1 MDDLLKIITSV
12 DYEDY
17 GSLQLIE
24 VERRDGD
31 LSFVLDVKADEEPEL
46 PRNIRIIC
54 HSWRESNV
62 SPRHY
67 YDLTVTED
75 HVLLWHYTRPHALTS
90 FYGQVED
97 PLAVV
102 GALYERHFELV
113 EQWVPFHKYLNSGLP
128 LSELIR
134 GSFGMLADG
143 PDQLV
148 LAYDE
153 VMQRFGF
160 STSHHESRAADQMR
174 WNGETWVQ
182 DSSPL
187 SIMFLDESY
196 VIAEAFTAS
205 AI

>member
-24 VERRDGD
+24 VERRDGN
-31 LSFVLDVKADEEPEL
+31 LSFVLDVTADEEPEL
-46 PRNIRIIC
+46 PRNIRITC
-54 HSWRESNV
+54 HSSRESNV
-62 SPRHY
+62 SPSQY
-67 YDLTVTED
+67 YDLSVAED
-75 HVLLWHYTRPHALTS
+75 HVLLWHYTRPHTLTS
-90 FYGQVED
+90 FYGKVED
-97 PLAVV
+97 PLSVV

-113 EQWVPFHKYLNSGLP
+113 EEWIPFHKYLNSGLP

-148 LAYDE
+148 LAYE
-153 VMQRFGF
+153 AVMQRFGF
-160 STSHHESRAADQMR
+160 STSHHESRSAMHWD
-174 WNGETWVQ
+174 GERWVQ
-182 DSSPL
+182 DRSPL
-187 SIMFLDESY
+187 SILFLDESY
-196 VIAEAFTAS
+196 VIAEAFAAS

>member
-24 VERRDGD
+24 VEQREGN
-31 LSFVLDVKADEEPEL
+31 LSLVLDVTADEEPSL

-54 HSWRESNV
+54 HSSRESNI
-62 SPRHY
+62 SPNHY
-67 YDLTVTED
+67 YDLRVAED
-75 HVLLWHYTRPHALTS
+75 HVLLWHYARPHSLVS
-90 FYGQVED
+90 FYGKVED
-97 PLAVV
+97 PLSVV
-102 GALYERHFELV
+102 GALYERHFEMV
-113 EQWVPFHKYLNSGLP
+113 EGWIPFHKYLNSGLP

-134 GSFGMLADG
+134 GTFGMLADG

-148 LAYDE
+148 LAYE
-153 VMQRFGF
+153 AVMQRFGL
-160 STSHHESRAADQMR
+160 STSHHESRPADQMR

-182 DSSPL
+182 DRSPL

-196 VIAEAFTAS
+196 VIADVAGMPQR
-205 AI
+205 

>member
-1 MDDLLKIITSV
+1 MNDLLRIIASI

-24 VERRDGD
+24 VEQRGGN
-31 LSFVLDVKADEEPEL
+31 LSLVVDVTADEEPSL

-54 HSWRESNV
+54 HSSRESNI
-62 SPRHY
+62 SPNRY
-67 YDLTVTED
+67 YDLRVTED
-75 HVLLWHYTRPHALTS
+75 HVLLWHYARPHILMS
-90 FYGQVED
+90 FYGKVED
-97 PLAVV
+97 PLSVV
-102 GALYERHFELV
+102 GALYERHFEMV
-113 EQWVPFHKYLNSGLP
+113 EGWIPFHEYLNSGLP
-128 LSELIR
+128 LAELIR
-134 GSFGMLADG
+134 GTFGMLADG

-148 LAYDE
+148 LAYE
-153 VMQRFGF
+153 AVMQRFGF
-160 STSHHESRAADQMR
+160 TTSHHESSPADQMR

-205 AI
+205 PI